1 MAPLDLRNQA
11 CIVGV
16 GTTEFGRI
24 LDKSPVR
31 LQVQAFRNA
40 LDDCGL
46 DKGEVD
52 GFITAFGSPRGVD
65 FDEFT
70 AHSGVNIRWT
80 NQYWDHG
87 RWGTTSI
94 IAAATAVTSGV
105 ANYVLIANTNTVPRG
120 YGKYFSRFS
129 GGRWSEGL
137 RDAGGGQGQL
147 DYHGLDTPGAATS
160 LVARNYMSKYGA
172 TDEELGSIAVAF
184 RKHAQLNPNAI
195 MNGKPMTIDDYM
207 ESRFISPP
215 FRLFDYC
222 LTNEGSVSIIV
233 TTLERALALKKK
245 PVMISGFQ
253 GIHNGRND
261 FVFFARPGMGVG
273 MQEEYDYVA
282 PPQRVYEMAQVD
294 QKDIDALYVYDAF
307 STNTWTALERFGFCP
322 AGEAHNF
329 TQDGRIEL
337 GGELPINSNG
347 GLMSEGHFS
356 GYNHFV
362 EMTRQLRGECG
373 ERQVPNAQAL
383 QWITP
388 FGDSMILTKGQ

>member
-1 MAPLDLRNQA
+1 MATIDVRNQA

-24 LDKSPVR
+24 LDRSPMR
-31 LQVQAFRNA
+31 LAAEALRNA
-40 LDDCGL
+40 LDDAGL
-46 DKGEVD
+46 EKSEVD
-52 GFITAFGSPRGVD
+52 GYVTAFGSPGGVD

-70 AHSGVNIRWT
+70 AHTGINIRWVT
-80 NQYWDHG
+80 QYWNHG

-94 IAAATAVTSGV
+94 IAAASAVTTGI
-105 ANYVLIANTNTVPRG
+105 ANYVLISNTSTVGRG
-120 YGKYFSRFS
+120 YGQWFSRFS

-147 DYHGLDTPGAATS
+147 DYHGLDTPGSATS
-160 LVARNYMSKYGA
+160 LIARDYMRRYGA
-172 TDEELGSIAVAF
+172 TAEELGSIALAY
-184 RKHAQLNPNAI
+184 RKNAQLNPAAI
-195 MNGKPMTIDDYM
+195 MYGRPMTLDDYM
-207 ESRFISPP
+207 SSRFIAPP
-215 FRLFDYC
+215 LRLFDYC
-222 LTNEGSVSIIV
+222 LTNEGSVALIV
-233 TTLERALALKKK
+233 TTVERAMALKKP
-245 PVMISGFQ
+245 PVFISGFQ
-253 GIHNGRND
+253 GIQNGRDD
-261 FVFFARPGMGVG
+261 FVFFARPGLGVG
-273 MQEEYDYVA
+273 MQEEFDYVA
-282 PPQRVYEMAQVD
+282 PEQPVYGMAQVD
-294 QKDIDALYVYDAF
+294 QEDIDALYLYDPF
-307 STNTWTALERFGFCP
+307 SIATWTALERFGFCP
-322 AGEAHNF
+322 EGEAHHF